1 MQASSHIMASTD
13 DQSKGAPHRHAIL
26 HDFCMNIPYGIT
38 LLIMGAIAT
47 FVSHMSTY
55 GIITAAVGII
65 ELVAS
70 TQSLR
75 CWKSGASHHLWT
87 ALGAI
92 CSITV
97 AYLSYELWRLHA
109 HRLISGSIGLTSVC
123 MSVFLV
129 YNILSGGNPP
139 PSAEYMKKSK

>member
-1 MQASSHIMASTD
+1 MASRD
-13 DQSKGAPHRHAIL
+13 DQLQQVPRRHAIL

-38 LLIMGAIAT
+38 LLVMGAIAAL
-47 FVSHMSTY
+47 VSHMSTF
-55 GIITAAVGII
+55 GIITASAGII

-75 CWKSGASHHLWT
+75 CWKSGASHRLWT
-87 ALGAI
+87 TVGAI

-109 HRLISGSIGLTSVC
+109 HRFVSGSIGLTSVC

-139 PSAEYMKKSK
+139 PSAEYKMKKKS